1 MTLLQNRDNT
11 DVVCAPTHHFCNLG
25 CKMCHLTTNK
35 LNKEMIAIEIDDF
48 IEALL
53 QSVCNNKNERIT
65 NKKKLLISFMGVGE
79 PLLNLELIRQVYLHR
94 NELCNQLNYDYIG
107 FALSTM
113 MPIDNIDTVIE
124 LVNSYNIPLK
134 IHFSLHS
141 PIDKKRNALIPSSK
155 VSIENAFAKLSLYKN
170 IISKNKDIMREYT
183 FYHRTDNLVEI
194 HYTLIENNND
204 TEEEK
209 ELLGDLLKSYNLPIK
224 FIEFNPK
231 ENMQK
236 SKKIDEWV
244 KYVNDPD
251 L

>member
-1 MTLLQNRDNT
+1 
-11 DVVCAPTHHFCNLG
+11 
-25 CKMCHLTTNK
+25 
-35 LNKEMIAIEIDDF
+35 
-48 IEALL
+48 
-53 QSVCNNKNERIT
+53 
-65 NKKKLLISFMGVGE
+65 
-79 PLLNLELIRQVYLHR
+79 
-94 NELCNQLNYDYIG
+94 
-107 FALSTM
+107 
-113 MPIDNIDTVIE
+113 
-124 LVNSYNIPLK
+124 
-134 IHFSLHS
+134 
-141 PIDKKRNALIPSSK
+141 
-155 VSIENAFAKLSLYKN
+155 
-170 IISKNKDIMREYT
+170 MREYT